1 MRTTIDLEEALLRRA
16 RERATASGTTL
27 SRLVQEALRAYLRP
41 RARAASA
48 PFELITCGTPG
59 GRCPTPAEMQEAVHD
74 EDAAALRIP
83 GVGRR
88 ADA

>member
-1 MRTTIDLEEALLRRA
+1 MRKTVDLEEGLLRRA
-16 RERATASGTTL
+16 RRRAAANGTTL
-27 SRLVQEALRAYLRP
+27 SRLVQDALRAYLHP

-83 GVGRR
+83 ATGPEP
-88 ADA
+88 